1 MLLVLDTDVIVS
13 AMRSPSGASA
23 ELLRQLRSGQLSIG
37 LSVALALEYEAI
49 CLRDEHVVAA
59 GLTLSEAAVFVDA
72 IVAMSRPVT
81 VHYRWRP
88 QLRDAA
94 DEMVLEAAVN
104 ANADALLT
112 FNLRH
117 FQSAA
122 ERFGLRVTRPG
133 DFLRSLS

>member
-13 AMRSPSGASA
+13 AMRSPTGASA
-23 ELLRQLRSGQLSIG
+23 ELLRLVRQEKLSMG
-37 LSVALALEYEAI
+37 VSVAQALEYEAV
-49 CLRDEHVVAA
+49 CLRAEHLLTA
-59 GLTLSEAAVFVDA
+59 GLTQQDALIFVDA
-72 IVAMSRPVT
+72 VVAMTMPIA

-88 QLRDAA
+88 QLRDPS

-117 FQSAA
+117 FQPAA
-122 ERFGLRVTRPG
+122 QSFGLQVQRPG
-133 DFLRSLS
+133 EFLRSL

>member
-1 MLLVLDTDVIVS
+1 MLLVLDTDVVVS

-23 ELLRQLRSGQLSIG
+23 EILRQLRLGRLSIG
-37 LSVALALEYEAI
+37 LSVALALEYEAV
-49 CLRDEHVVAA
+49 CLRDEHRAA
-59 GLTLSEAAVFVDA
+59 AALTLQEALIFVDA
-72 IVAMSRPVT
+72 IIAMAEPVK

-104 ANADALLT
+104 ARADALLT

-117 FQSAA
+117 FQLAA
-122 ERFGLRVTRPG
+122 NDFGLLVERPGEFLRRVT
-133 DFLRSLS
+133 